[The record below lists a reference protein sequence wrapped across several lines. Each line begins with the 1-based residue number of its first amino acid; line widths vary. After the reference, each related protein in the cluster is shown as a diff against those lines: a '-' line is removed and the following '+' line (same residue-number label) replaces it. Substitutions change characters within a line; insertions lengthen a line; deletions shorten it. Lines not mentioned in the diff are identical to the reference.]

1 MALFGDQSLQIVIK
15 AKDEASKVFKSFED
29 KTKKTMKTFGK
40 FAIAGGAAASVVG
53 VASVKMAMDF
63 EKSMSNISTLI
74 DTGEEDMGDMKK
86 AVLDLSKRTP
96 VALGDLSSA
105 LYDVRSAGIDA
116 SKAIEVLENA
126 AKLGTAGLGTTK
138 ESADL
143 LTTAINAFGLQSRDS
158 ADVANVLFKTV
169 KAGKTDIGKLSQAF
183 GKMAGNA
190 KAANISFEDAQAATA
205 SLTALTGK
213 TSEAQNALAQVFLE
227 LTIQGGKLDKGLEK
241 NGSSL
246 KKLNEMIGKKG
257 LVGGMKEMQKELG
270 LSETEFK
277 NLFSSAEGGTS
288 VFQLLTDAY
297 DSNMDSLESMKDGT
311 DLMTEAYEKQKAT
324 AQANWN
330 ILKNKLGAV
339 MIEIGNAILPHLIE
353 LTNKLVNAFDKLA
366 DFMRSSVIPAFVSLV
381 ANLQSILMP
390 SFYDIYQVLKE
401 IILPIL
407 HSLSEKLNTEVFSS
421 IVDLGNVIKDK
432 FISVLGDL
440 YNFIVNNILP
450 ALTSIAQYASEELM
464 PSLEKL
470 WSVVSEEL
478 LPALMDLY
486 NTIMS
491 ELAPALLEL
500 LKALQP
506 VISAIGK
513 VFIFVLVELI
523 ELFVKIITVV
533 AKVITKLVEFT
544 TFLVEIA
551 SPIIEDFTRR
561 INILIDSFKSI
572 VEWGQ
577 KASKYIGGVGAG
589 IGGGIQSGMRAI
601 GLPTFN
607 DFISRPGSAPVSFSP
622 DDTIIGVKNP
632 EKLGGNTI
640 INFNNPV
647 VRDDSDIDKMRDMMD
662 DYFRT
667 VMVNNKITA

>member
-561 INILIDSFKSI
+561 INILIDSFKS
-572 VEWGQ
+572 
-577 KASKYIGGVGAG
+577 
-589 IGGGIQSGMRAI
+589 
-601 GLPTFN
+601 
-607 DFISRPGSAPVSFSP
+607 
-622 DDTIIGVKNP
+622 
-632 EKLGGNTI
+632 
-640 INFNNPV
+640 
-647 VRDDSDIDKMRDMMD
+647 
-662 DYFRT
+662 
-667 VMVNNKITA
+667 MV